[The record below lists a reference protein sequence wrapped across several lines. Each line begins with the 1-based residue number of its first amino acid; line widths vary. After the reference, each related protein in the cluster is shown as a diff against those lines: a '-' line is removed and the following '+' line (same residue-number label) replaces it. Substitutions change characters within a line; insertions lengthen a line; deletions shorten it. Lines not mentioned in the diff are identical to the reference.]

1 MGTEEAQR
9 ALIDLRSDPRKTS
22 ARYDEIISLRMLLL
36 DIQDKL
42 SRSEDPAVLQIR
54 KDIDERAKQ
63 WGKREDCV

>member
-54 KDIDERAKQ
+54 KDIDKRAKQ